1 MAQASTV
8 PANDGGPQNAP
19 GECRVLLEACTAE
32 VFVNN
37 IFKITGLAVDV
48 TPREIAKQMAERKLQ
63 AELGQSSAQPGPSLF
78 GREKLPS
85 IQSIRDAEQ
94 KLREPELRLVHELFW
109 FWPIDPGG
117 SKVDPA
123 LRALAAGDTG
133 TAEKLWKAAENSADR
148 RVAATHNL
156 AVRRHLTALNL
167 ERHWNSDKADDK
179 ARETLTTYWLSALK
193 RWDLLMADHSFWEIV
208 AQRARALDDPRL
220 TTTFVTSIRDTL
232 PSAIA
237 GINAM
242 LMLKHLQSNADDLVA
257 MHARLMNGSRLI
269 LTRPSGFS
277 DLVLAKAKAKIR
289 EYIKAAQAHL
299 DSQPTTAIE
308 AARDLVAILERYS
321 KLFSVLGIADTSG
334 ANDILDEGAGVCMN
348 CAVRS
353 NKETDDDAAFVEV
366 FERIQLI
373 VKGPEAKERARKNLE
388 TGRTALVY
396 KVLVPLR
403 DSKELPSARLQA
415 FERAAVSLLDT
426 TLARLGASVEA
437 RMSLADDAAQL
448 LRGISL
454 DAWNGTQDSVTAF
467 AALKLAMRYAS
478 GKAAKDQLHED
489 FTALNRLIQERKDIE
504 TRKKVKA
511 GAWAIGIPA
520 LLIWLFVGSNGSNK
534 PAARTN
540 SNASVATWTPPASD
554 AEQGPGSPAQDAG
567 RRTYR
572 VPTWAVGGL
581 EQDSAAV
588 EVQKTLARQL
598 ENQLRDAN
606 RQLEDQKARADDLQQ
621 QLDTTE
627 AEVNQARPFVDA
639 SDPASVN
646 GFNQRVDGY
655 NRLLHRYRG
664 ERKKANALVEPYNEL
679 VDKVNAQNHLVN
691 QMVDAYNEKLQRV
704 GH

>member
-1 MAQASTV
+1 M
-8 PANDGGPQNAP
+8 
-19 GECRVLLEACTAE
+19 LLEACTAE

-48 TPREIAKQMAERKLQ
+48 TPREIAKQMAERKLR
-63 AELGQSSAQPGPSLF
+63 AELGQSLAQPGPSLF

-117 SKVDPA
+117 SQVDPA

-167 ERHWNSDKADDK
+167 ERHWNSDKADNK

-193 RWDLLMADHSFWEIV
+193 RWDLLMADRSFWEIV

-220 TTTFVTSIRDTL
+220 TTAFVTSIRDTL

-242 LMLKHLQSNADDLVA
+242 LILKHLQSNADDLVA
-257 MHARLMNGSRLI
+257 IHARLMNGSRLI

-277 DLVLAKAKAKIR
+277 DLVLTKAKAKIR
-289 EYIKAAQAHL
+289 EHIKAAQVHL

-308 AARDLVAILERYS
+308 AARDLVAILQRYS

-334 ANDILDEGAGVCMN
+334 ANDILDEGAGICMN
-348 CAVRS
+348 CAVMS
-353 NKETDDDAAFVEV
+353 NRETNDEAAFVEV
-366 FERIQLI
+366 FERIQMI
-373 VKGPEAKERARKNLE
+373 VKGPEAKEWARKNLE
-388 TGRTALVY
+388 AGRNALLSATLEPVY
-396 KVLVPLR
+396 KLLVSLR
-403 DSKELPSARLQA
+403 DSKDLPSARLQA
-415 FERAAVSLLDT
+415 FERDAVPLLDT
-426 TLARLGASVEA
+426 TLAGLPASVEA

-454 DAWNGTQDSVTAF
+454 DAWNGTQDSVTAL
-467 AALKLAMRYAS
+467 AALKLAMRYGS
-478 GKAAKDQLHED
+478 GKAIKDQLYED
-489 FTALNRLIQERKDIE
+489 FTALNKLIQERKDSE
-504 TRKKVKA
+504 TRKKLKA
-511 GAWAIGIPA
+511 GAWAIGVPA
-520 LLIWLFVGSNGSNK
+520 LLIWVFVGSNGSNK
-534 PAARTN
+534 TTPAASTN

-554 AEQGPGSPAQDAG
+554 AEQIPGSPAQNAG
-567 RRTYR
+567 QRTYR
-572 VPTWAVGGL
+572 VPTWAVGDL
-581 EQDSAAV
+581 DRDSSAL

-598 ENQLRDAN
+598 ETQLHDAN
-606 RQLEDQKARADDLQQ
+606 RQLEDQKTRTDDLQQ
-621 QLDTTE
+621 QLETAE

-646 GFNQRVDGY
+646 RFNQRVDGY
-655 NRLLHRYRG
+655 NRLLRRFR
-664 ERKKANALVEPYNEL
+664 EQSKKANALVGPYNEL
-679 VDKVNAQNHLVN
+679 VDKMNAQNQLVS
-691 QMVDAYNEKLQRV
+691 QMVSAYNAKLRRV
-704 GH
+704 GQ